1 MTDVPVPSEKE
12 QEAELAMWADGVA
25 EVLDGKDL
33 PELAI
38 LFRALA
44 RRDGVI
50 VDEAL
55 ELLSIVALEGLI
67 DTLADEIEDRREAG
81 ESRAAEILEELLE
94 RTLEAHDRVRLDDEI
109 DRDGEDLPPA

>member
-1 MTDVPVPSEKE
+1 MSDAPAPSEKE
-12 QEAELAMWADGVA
+12 QEAELTLWADGVA
-25 EVLDGKDL
+25 EVLDGKGL
-33 PELAI
+33 PELAL

-55 ELLSIVALEGLI
+55 ELYSTGTLEGLI

-81 ESRAAEILEELLE
+81 ETRAAEILEELLE
-94 RTLEAHDRVRLDDEI
+94 RALEAHDAAPLDEI
-109 DRDGEDLPPA
+109 DWDDDLPPT

>member
-1 MTDVPVPSEKE
+1 MTEAPVPSERE
-12 QEAELAMWADGVA
+12 QEAELTLWADRVA
-25 EVLDGKDL
+25 EVLDGRDL

-44 RRDGVI
+44 RRDGVV

-55 ELLSIVALEGLI
+55 ALYSAVTLEGLI
-67 DTLADEIEDRREAG
+67 DTLADEIDDRRDAG

-94 RTLEAHDRVRLDDEI
+94 RALDAHDRAPLDDA
-109 DRDGEDLPPA
+109 DWDEDLPPT